1 MHTQNDCFKQLQLH
15 TRCPY
20 ISPSANPQR
29 QEMDR
34 QRFEAA
40 HLKYACLKMAA
51 QYPMAI
57 NISYI
62 GVEADI
68 SNSLNKITPILFQ
81 CFESKYAG
89 MFILNEVM
97 SKIVRCVFEA

>member
-1 MHTQNDCFKQLQLH
+1 MPKNGSSVS
-15 TRCPY
+15 Y
-20 ISPSANPQR
+20 
-29 QEMDR
+29 
-34 QRFEAA
+34 
-40 HLKYACLKMAA
+40 
-51 QYPMAI
+51 AI

-68 SNSLNKITPILFQ
+68 SDSLNKITPILFQ

-97 SKIVRCVFEA
+97 SKNCRM

>member
-1 MHTQNDCFKQLQLH
+1 MFHLVHTNNARKWIDGGLKLH
-15 TRCPY
+15 T
-20 ISPSANPQR
+20 
-29 QEMDR
+29 
-34 QRFEAA
+34 
-40 HLKYACLKMAA
+40 LKYACLEIAA

-68 SNSLNKITPILFQ
+68 SESLNKITPILFQ
-81 CFESKYAG
+81 CFDSKYAG

-97 SKIVRCVFEA
+97 SKIVGCVFEEFVYSPQLKWNKNVFF

>member
-1 MHTQNDCFKQLQLH
+1 MHTHNARKWIDGGLKLH
-15 TRCPY
+15 TMP
-20 ISPSANPQR
+20 
-29 QEMDR
+29 
-34 QRFEAA
+34 
-40 HLKYACLKMAA
+40 A

-68 SNSLNKITPILFQ
+68 SDSLNKITPILFQ
-81 CFESKYAG
+81 CFESKCAG
-89 MFILNEVM
+89 MFILNDVM